1 VLKRSRGPGSSRL
14 AGGSVKG
21 AKRVLFDATR
31 LAMRGR
37 INSPTG
43 IDRVVLAYARW
54 LVSRPDLDVVP
65 VATWGGKLMPLR
77 PGCLPGLV
85 ARAQAMSTA
94 SGVKNLKWL
103 ALRNALEM
111 DSAPDWGLRPS
122 PKPDKPDRKLAEGL
136 ETVWLF
142 LGGKLEP
149 RAGDIYLNVSHS
161 GLESPELLAGLVEQG
176 VAPVVMVHDLIPLTH
191 PEFCV
196 PNAEEKHEGRV
207 RGLLKNAALVLV
219 NSSTTAEEL
228 GRYASRRG
236 LRQPPIEVALLG
248 LEEAFLSDRADR
260 ATRRPYFVTVGTIE
274 ARKNLAFLLTAWRR
288 LAEEMG
294 PRAPHLVLVGRRG
307 WENEAVIDHLDR
319 ASAVRKLVHEI
330 TDLTDE
336 QVAALIRGARA
347 LLAPSLAEG
356 FDLPVIEAL
365 TLGAPVI
372 ASDIPVHRELARTA
386 QLIDP
391 LDGLGWIEAIQSA
404 CEHPPRRP
412 RRPGYSWAEHFK
424 IVAQALGLEADAPGP
439 LRQVVNV

>member
-1 VLKRSRGPGSSRL
+1 VRKPTRAGSPSSTSGSLK
-14 AGGSVKG
+14 VT
-21 AKRVLFDATR
+21 KRILFDATR

-37 INSPTG
+37 SNSPTG

-65 VATWGGKLMPLR
+65 VATWRGKLMPLR
-77 PGCLPGLV
+77 PGCLPGLT
-85 ARAQAMSTA
+85 ARAQAMSTE
-94 SGVKNLKWL
+94 SGVRDLKWV

-122 PKPDKPDRKLAEGL
+122 HKPDKPDRKLADGL

-142 LGGKLEP
+142 MGGKLEP
-149 RAGDIYLNVSHS
+149 RAGDIYLNVAHS
-161 GLESPELLAGLVEQG
+161 GLEQPDLLAGLVDQG

-191 PEFCV
+191 PEFCG
-196 PNAEEKHEGRV
+196 PNAAAKHEGRV
-207 RGLLKNAALVLV
+207 RGLLKFAALVLV

-228 GRYASRRG
+228 GRYASLRS

-248 LEEAFLSDRADR
+248 LEEAFLCDRADR
-260 ATRRPYFVTVGTIE
+260 TTRRPYFITVGTIE

-288 LAEEMG
+288 LAETMG
-294 PRAPHLVLVGRRG
+294 PKAPHLVLVGRRG

-319 ASAVRKLVHEI
+319 SSAVRKLVHEI

-336 QVAALIRGARA
+336 QVAALIRGSRA

-372 ASDIPVHRELARTA
+372 ASDIPVHRELARAA

-404 CEHPPRRP
+404 CDHPPRRP
-412 RRPGYSWAEHFK
+412 RRPAYSWDEHFK

>member
-1 VLKRSRGPGSSRL
+1 MLKRIRAGLPSSI
-14 AGGSVKG
+14 GGSPRV

-37 INSPTG
+37 SNSPTG

-54 LVSRPDLDVVP
+54 LISRPDLDVVP

-85 ARAQAMSTA
+85 ARAQAMSTEA
-94 SGVKNLKWL
+94 GIKDVKWL

-111 DSAPDWGLRPS
+111 DNAPDWGLRPS
-122 PKPDKPDRKLAEGL
+122 PKPDKPHRKMADGL

-161 GLESPELLAGLVEQG
+161 GLESPDLLAGLVDQG

-191 PEFCV
+191 PEFCG
-196 PNAEEKHEGRV
+196 PGAGDRHEGRV
-207 RGLLKNAALVLV
+207 RGLLKHAALVLV

-228 GRYASRRG
+228 GRYASQRS

-248 LEEAFLSDRADR
+248 LEEAFLNDRADR

-294 PRAPHLVLVGRRG
+294 ARAPHLVLVGRRG

-319 ASAVRKLVHEI
+319 STAVRKLVHEI

-336 QVAALIRGARA
+336 QVAALVRGARA

-356 FDLPVIEAL
+356 FDLPAIEAL

-372 ASDIPVHRELARTA
+372 ASDIPVHRELARAA

-391 LDGLGWIEAIQSA
+391 LDGLGWLEAIQSA
-404 CEHPPRRP
+404 CDHPPRRP

-424 IVAQALGLEADAPGP
+424 IVAQALGLEAEAPGAR
-439 LRQVVNV
+439 RQVVNV

>member
-1 VLKRSRGPGSSRL
+1 MLKRTRTGLPRSTSGTPK
-14 AGGSVKG
+14 V
-21 AKRVLFDATR
+21 AKRILFDATR
-31 LAMRGR
+31 LATRGR

-54 LVSRPDLDVVP
+54 LISRPDLDVVP
-65 VATWGGKLMPLR
+65 VATWGGKLLPLR

-85 ARAQAMSTA
+85 ARAQAMSTQ
-94 SGVKNLKWL
+94 SSLRDVKWA

-111 DSAPDWGLRPS
+111 DCAPDQGLRPS
-122 PKPDKPDRKLAEGL
+122 DTPERSERKLADGL

-142 LGGKLEP
+142 MGGKLEP

-161 GLESPELLAGLVEQG
+161 GLESPDLLAGLVDQG

-191 PEFCV
+191 PEFCG
-196 PNAEEKHEGRV
+196 PGAADKHEGRV
-207 RGLLKNAALVLV
+207 RGLLKYAALVLV

-228 GRYASRRG
+228 GRYASQRS

-248 LEEAFLSDRADR
+248 LEDAFLQERADR
-260 ATRRPYFVTVGTIE
+260 TTRRPYFITVGTIE

-294 PRAPHLVLVGRRG
+294 PKAPHLVLVGRRG

-319 ASAVRKLVHEI
+319 SSAVRKLVHEI

-372 ASDIPVHRELARTA
+372 ASDIPVHRELARAA
-386 QLIDP
+386 QLVDP

-404 CEHPPRRP
+404 CDRPPRRP
-412 RRPGYSWAEHFK
+412 RRPAYSWAEHFK
-424 IVAQALGLEADAPGP
+424 IVAQALGLEAEAPGP